1 MTDILAHSSSN
12 PLCPC
17 TPSNASAKRFC
28 SLSLSFFAPFHFRH
42 LSTFLR
48 FSASLFALA
57 FLIYSVKN
65 DKSGSSDELIVQL
78 TNNLSNEIQNIRKE
92 VGENSEKNRIEI
104 ENKLLSINK
113 EINDFHKTSKENI
126 QKEVAYFYG
135 KHNKSYEQNNNC

>member
-1 MTDILAHSSSN
+1 MEITILLIAI
-12 PLCPC
+12 
-17 TPSNASAKRFC
+17 
-28 SLSLSFFAPFHFRH
+28 
-42 LSTFLR
+42 
-48 FSASLFALA
+48 LFALA

-113 EINDFHKTSKENI
+113 EINEQLKTIQQPNYISKFLMYNI
-126 QKEVAYFYG
+126 
-135 KHNKSYEQNNNC
+135 